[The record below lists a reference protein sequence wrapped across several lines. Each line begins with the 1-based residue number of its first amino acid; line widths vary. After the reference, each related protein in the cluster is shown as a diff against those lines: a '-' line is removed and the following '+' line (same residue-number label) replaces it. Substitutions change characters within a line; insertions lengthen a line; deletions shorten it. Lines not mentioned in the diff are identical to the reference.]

1 MEQAGRRA
9 GIMRQMESGQ
19 ETAGLLGRVS
29 LFADLSEADLRELS
43 AVAVPRSYMAEEI
56 VFREGD
62 TGDTCYVIRSGAVRV
77 TRRHSDGRSITLAEL
92 RPGSIFGELAMFG
105 GETRSATVQALED
118 TRAVAI
124 LAGDLRRLLLA
135 HPTIG
140 VKMLNGLA
148 DRLRAANERIARQSF
163 QTVAGR
169 VAGALLGQVQA
180 RARAGGEDQP
190 SRDVVVHATQAEIAQ
205 LAGASR
211 ESASRFLAKLE
222 RAGLV
227 TTGRGKVIVHEPE
240 ALRNYI
246 Y

>member
-1 MEQAGRRA
+1 MRR
-9 GIMRQMESGQ
+9 MESGQ
-19 ETAGLLGRVS
+19 ETADLLGRVS
-29 LFADLSEADLRELS
+29 LFADLSDADLRELS
-43 AVAVPRSYMAEEI
+43 AVAVPRSYLAEEI

-105 GETRSATVQALED
+105 GETRSASVEALEP
-118 TRAVAI
+118 TRALAI
-124 LAGDLRRLLLA
+124 LAGDLRRIITQ
-135 HPTIG
+135 HPEIAL
-140 VKMLNGLA
+140 KMLEALA
-148 DRLRAANERIARQSF
+148 NRLRDANERLARQSF

-169 VAGALLGQVQA
+169 VASALLSQVKT
-180 RARAGGEDQP
+180 RTDGDGET
-190 SRDVVVHATQAEIAQ
+190 DVVIEATQAEIAQ

-222 RAGLV
+222 RAGLI
-227 TTGRGKVIVHEPE
+227 TTGRGRVVVHEPE
-240 ALRNYI
+240 SLRNYI